1 MSKFETL
8 VHELDEGTLDELRAQ
23 VAAEMEQRRLKSAIQ
38 INDIHPRMSAD
49 EKAQAALEIARVL
62 RERG

>member
-1 MSKFETL
+1 MTKFETL
-8 VHELDEGTLDELRAQ
+8 VHGLDEDTLHELRAQ

-38 INDIHPRMSAD
+38 MKDIHPRMSAD
-49 EKAQAALEIARVL
+49 EREQAALEIARVL

>member
-1 MSKFETL
+1 
-8 VHELDEGTLDELRAQ
+8 VHELDEDTLNELRAE

-38 INDIHPRMSAD
+38 MKDIHPRMSAE

>member
-1 MSKFETL
+1 MSKFEAL

-23 VAAEMEQRRLKSAIQ
+23 VVAELERRRLQGAIQ
-38 INDIHPRMSAD
+38 MKDIHPRMSAD
-49 EKAQAALEIARVL
+49 EREQAAMDIARVL

>member
-1 MSKFETL
+1 MNKFETL
-8 VHELDEGTLDELRAQ
+8 VHELDEDTLHELRAQ

-38 INDIHPRMSAD
+38 IRDIHPRMSAD
-49 EKAQAALEIARVL
+49 EREQAAREIARVL

>member
-1 MSKFETL
+1 MSKFKTL
-8 VHELDEGTLDELRAQ
+8 VREMDESTLDELHRQ
-23 VAAEMEQRRLKSAIQ
+23 VAAEMEQRRQKTAIH
-38 INDIHPRMSAD
+38 IRDIHPRMSPE

>member
-8 VHELDEGTLDELRAQ
+8 VHELDEGTLDELRTQ

-38 INDIHPRMSAD
+38 LRDIHPRMSVD
-49 EKAQAALEIARVL
+49 EREQAAIDIARVL